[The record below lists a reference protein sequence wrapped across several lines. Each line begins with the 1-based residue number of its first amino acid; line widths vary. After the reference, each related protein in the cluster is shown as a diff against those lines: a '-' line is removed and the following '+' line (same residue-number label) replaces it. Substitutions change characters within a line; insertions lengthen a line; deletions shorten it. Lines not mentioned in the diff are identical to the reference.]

1 MIKCTLTPNGGG
13 ITGFLKILEK
23 HAERKAKLYDGI
35 NTNMPIDTAL
45 RYATEELGEIATAI
59 SRDRYHSALDE
70 CIDLAH
76 CAFLVY
82 QAIEKNKGIIR
93 NGEM

>member
-1 MIKCTLTPNGGG
+1 MSRCNLTSDSGA
-13 ITGFLKILEK
+13 ITGFLQILEK
-23 HAERKAKLYDGI
+23 HSEQKAKLYDGI

-45 RYATEELGEIATAI
+45 RYATEELGEVATAI

-76 CAFLVY
+76 CAFLIY
-82 QAIEKNKGIIR
+82 KAISEQKGINR